1 MNKTILKRS
10 LATATSALIAL
21 GSLATSMSTVS
32 AANSITIDKDW
43 VLDVPVDAAVL
54 PSPDALPAAA
64 GSSEWGDLLN
74 VWTTMKNG
82 TSFVIAK
89 DQVAAKAGKLLKKAA
104 SYVGDEAVDAV
115 VNGLSDATATFVDDE
130 TVEITAS
137 LANVGEEVGKTLN
150 KRIPNMDVP
159 EEYLVKPDWSK
170 LVVKGDVKA
179 TVKFDFTQKT
189 VTVTGVFTDENGK
202 KYTID
207 VDNAA
212 ALKGFVL
219 GKKDEAIAI
228 LDASVRG
235 TIANVQTAIA
245 QAKMTVPEFEEAY
258 AKFTKGLNDEE
269 AKWQKALAKAESA
282 DAKIKDAH
290 KTSDSFEECYAAIK
304 AAAEAKAPKKASK
317 YVDKLP
323 NSWSEFLTAE
333 KKGYSFNAAADYA
346 EQFIGDVD
354 IALTS
359 QDLVDITTNA
369 YDVAI
374 AVDGYNASAKFSVA
388 ENAEDVSKLF
398 DLYAA
403 TYADYFEANNVELVS
418 VTSHKEVTM
427 AYNNENNTF
436 KYDVVRIIDAVETKE
451 LPKPVTTTTT
461 EVTTTT
467 ETAPVTTTET
477 APVTTTETAPVTT
490 TETAPVTTT
499 ETAPVTTTETA
510 PVTTTETEP
519 VTTTETAPVTTTET
533 APVTT
538 TETAPVTTTETEP
551 ATTTSEEP
559 ITTTS
564 TTVTTPD
571 GPITTTTT
579 TGQIEFKFS
588 FETETNNIGYYW
600 TEETD
605 KFSCFESF
613 SAKMMIFTDDNQ
625 SASTRMAMSDFDFVY
640 DNAAAFKAEGYTIQP
655 IKVVLTEEGAE
666 KVNAIVQ
673 NGGYTDNAT
682 GEALK
687 GVNAGDVIKTMTVT
701 LVQRGNTSISDTDI
715 NEIDATF
722 MLKYFAQVELM
733 GNKYYS
739 EVAYQN
745 LPGWTAGGADGKGD
759 PKGVFY
765 AADVNADGKVTEVD
779 ATYVLRYYAANF
791 VMEEETSFDEI
802 LGKTVTHEAD
812 AHINPFYVMDEL
824 EQAEG

>member
-245 QAKMTVPEFEEAY
+245 QAKMTASELEEAY

-323 NSWSEFLTAE
+323 DSWSEFLTAE

-451 LPKPVTTTTT
+451 LPKPDTTTTT

-467 ETAPVTTTET
+467 ETAP
-477 APVTTTETAPVTT
+477 A
-490 TETAPVTTT
+490 TTT

-510 PVTTTETEP
+510 PVTTTETE
-519 VTTTETAPVTTTET
+519 
-533 APVTT
+533 
-538 TETAPVTTTETEP
+538 PVTTTETEP

-625 SASTRMAMSDFDFVY
+625 SASTRMAMSDFDIVY

-715 NEIDATF
+715 SEIDATF

>member
-137 LANVGEEVGKTLN
+137 LANVGEAVGETFEKNLSKFGITGRLMN
-150 KRIPNMDVP
+150 D
-159 EEYLVKPDWSK
+159 PDWSTY
-170 LVVKGDVKA
+170 VVQGAVKA

-189 VTVTGVFTDENGK
+189 VTITGVFTDENGQA
-202 KYTID
+202 YEID
-207 VDNAA
+207 TENLAG
-212 ALKGFVL
+212 L
-219 GKKDEAIAI
+219 
-228 LDASVRG
+228 
-235 TIANVQTAIA
+235 
-245 QAKMTVPEFEEAY
+245 EAY
-258 AKFTKGLNDEE
+258 ARRKAAEGLSKVVTDAAN
-269 AKWQKALAKAESA
+269 LAKFSSKMECAIAKAKKA
-282 DAKIKDAH
+282 DQKIKDFH

-323 NSWSEFLTAE
+323 DSWSEFLTAE

-490 TETAPVTTT
+490 TET
-499 ETAPVTTTETA
+499 EPVTTTETA

-519 VTTTETAPVTTTET
+519 VTTTETEPVTTTETEPVTTTETEPVTTTET

-715 NEIDATF
+715 SEIDATF

-802 LGKTVTHEAD
+802 LGKTITHEAD
-812 AHINPFYVMDEL
+812 AHINPFYVMDAL

>member
-245 QAKMTVPEFEEAY
+245 QAKMTAPEFEEAY

-323 NSWSEFLTAE
+323 DSWSEFLTAE

-451 LPKPVTTTTT
+451 LPKPDTTTTT
-461 EVTTTT
+461 EVT
-467 ETAPVTTTET
+467 
-477 APVTTTETAPVTT
+477 
-490 TETAPVTTT
+490 
-499 ETAPVTTTETA
+499 
-510 PVTTTETEP
+510 
-519 VTTTETAPVTTTET
+519 TTTETAPVTTTET

-625 SASTRMAMSDFDFVY
+625 SASTRMAMSDFDIVY

-687 GVNAGDVIKTMTVT
+687 GMNAGDVIKTMTVT

-812 AHINPFYVMDEL
+812 AHINPFYVMDAL

>member
-245 QAKMTVPEFEEAY
+245 QAKMTAPEFEEAY

-323 NSWSEFLTAE
+323 DSWSEFLTAE

-490 TETAPVTTT
+490 TET
-499 ETAPVTTTETA
+499 
-510 PVTTTETEP
+510 
-519 VTTTETAPVTTTET
+519 
-533 APVTT
+533 
-538 TETAPVTTTETEP
+538 EP

-625 SASTRMAMSDFDFVY
+625 SASTRMAMSDFDIVY

-687 GVNAGDVIKTMTVT
+687 GMNAGDVIKTMTVT

-812 AHINPFYVMDEL
+812 AHINPFYVMDAL
-824 EQAEG
+824 EAAEG